1 MGDLKTI
8 VTKLV
13 DSLKEDIN
21 EYYRLYESYL
31 TDLIL
36 SKNINISLII
46 DLDDQKD
53 RKNNILSIIATTNSA
68 LITIGIS
75 KSKLAGDLELYQE
88 LFEKNTSVFNNY
100 LSFLQLGLK
109 DYINKHL
116 FIIVLDYMIDNNNNI
131 IENLDLFDL
140 LPPEFRMKLTKF
152 RNELEISGTIK
163 NHFKIFNDDLL
174 KYFNPSNLTFKVED
188 FQIDNPMETISED
201 DILKKLEEARR
212 GNIEALNRSLNQ
224 KNDEVLLSEVMKP
237 SFLDYFVSFPK
248 LNQSITDNIVIDTKQ
263 LRNFINSSPE
273 YLDLENLFYGINIF
287 KMLGEE
293 LQLEPGYVKNIVT
306 VFIKGKVF
314 SSGRYHQ
321 PNPISIYRGLSILS
335 ELELLTNSELVDL
348 LDIEMF
354 LENFLN
360 DFIPG
365 KLALN
370 FYAILSLRIL
380 KKSGGIIKDKNHLI
394 EPLANLDLFNLEGFK
409 SYSDIFFYLGL
420 LRLLDDSID
429 FNNLHAPYLTELEKE
444 LLPEGS
450 VNGNIT
456 DTSRTLLIL
465 VLLNSTENN
474 TGITSKLL
482 KFLNRN
488 LNFFTENQEYGEFTW
503 NNNKIAF
510 KIELRMLFWML
521 LALSQYFK

>member
-188 FQIDNPMETISED
+188 FQIENHMETISED
-201 DILKKLEEARR
+201 DILRKLEEARR
-212 GNIEALNRSLNQ
+212 GNIEALNHSLNQ
-224 KNDEVLLSEVMKP
+224 KGDKVLL
-237 SFLDYFVSFPK
+237 
-248 LNQSITDNIVIDTKQ
+248 
-263 LRNFINSSPE
+263 
-273 YLDLENLFYGINIF
+273 
-287 KMLGEE
+287 
-293 LQLEPGYVKNIVT
+293 
-306 VFIKGKVF
+306 
-314 SSGRYHQ
+314 
-321 PNPISIYRGLSILS
+321 
-335 ELELLTNSELVDL
+335 
-348 LDIEMF
+348 
-354 LENFLN
+354 
-360 DFIPG
+360 
-365 KLALN
+365 
-370 FYAILSLRIL
+370 
-380 KKSGGIIKDKNHLI
+380 
-394 EPLANLDLFNLEGFK
+394 
-409 SYSDIFFYLGL
+409 
-420 LRLLDDSID
+420 
-429 FNNLHAPYLTELEKE
+429 
-444 LLPEGS
+444 
-450 VNGNIT
+450 
-456 DTSRTLLIL
+456 
-465 VLLNSTENN
+465 
-474 TGITSKLL
+474 
-482 KFLNRN
+482 
-488 LNFFTENQEYGEFTW
+488 
-503 NNNKIAF
+503 
-510 KIELRMLFWML
+510 
-521 LALSQYFK
+521 